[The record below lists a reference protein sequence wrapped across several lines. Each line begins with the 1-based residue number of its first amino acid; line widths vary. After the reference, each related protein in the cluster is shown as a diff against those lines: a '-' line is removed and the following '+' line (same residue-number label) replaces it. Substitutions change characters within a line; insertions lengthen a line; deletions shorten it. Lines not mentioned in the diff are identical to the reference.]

1 MAAEDQAAVPRVVS
15 ILSALLERVA
25 KRNDVVAAVERR
37 IRDVEEQEEQDDQG
51 EDGKETTTTTTTKK
65 TAVSAFQG
73 LTKPAI
79 SVGGYLERIFRFAG
93 CSPSCY
99 VVAYIYL
106 DRFLRRRPALA
117 VDSFNVH
124 RLVITS
130 VLTAVKFVDD
140 ICYNNAYF
148 ARVGGISLMEMNYLE
163 VDFLFGI
170 AFDLNV
176 TPAVF
181 ASYCAVLQTEMAYL
195 EHPPHRRRRRRRCQV
210 RLPPTPAAAHRLI
223 DGALP
228 LSLFFVPAVSTV
240 MCWDKIG
247 LTGMRRKMTAKG
259 LFASQETE

>member
-1 MAAEDQAAVPRVVS
+1 MRTGEVAEAVPRVVA
-15 ILSALLERVA
+15 ILSSLLQRVA
-25 KRNDVVAAVERR
+25 ERNDAAAAAAAVG
-37 IRDVEEQEEQDDQG
+37 EEAA
-51 EDGKETTTTTTTKK
+51 
-65 TAVSAFQG
+65 AVSAFQG

-79 SVGGYLERIFRFAG
+79 SIGGYLERIFRFAN

-124 RLVITS
+124 RLLITS

-176 TPAVF
+176 TPAAF
-181 ASYCAVLQTEMAYL
+181 ASYCAVLQSEMTYL
-195 EHPPHRRRRRRRCQV
+195 EQP
-210 RLPPTPAAAHRLI
+210 
-223 DGALP
+223 
-228 LSLFFVPAVSTV
+228 PAVDLPRLHCCPSDQDDAGCHHKQQQQQQQQQQHQLAV
-240 MCWDKIG
+240 
-247 LTGMRRKMTAKG
+247 
-259 LFASQETE
+259 

>member
-1 MAAEDQAAVPRVVS
+1 MTTGEVEAAAAVPRVVA
-15 ILSALLERVA
+15 ILSSLLQRVA
-25 KRNDVVAAVERR
+25 ERNDAAAAAGEADVPMRR
-37 IRDVEEQEEQDDQG
+37 QEEAA
-51 EDGKETTTTTTTKK
+51 
-65 TAVSAFQG
+65 AVSAFQG

-79 SVGGYLERIFRFAG
+79 SIGGYLERIFRFAN

-124 RLVITS
+124 RLLITS

-176 TPAVF
+176 TPAAF
-181 ASYCAVLQTEMAYL
+181 ASYCAVLQSEMAYL
-195 EHPPHRRRRRRRCQV
+195 EQP
-210 RLPPTPAAAHRLI
+210 
-223 DGALP
+223 
-228 LSLFFVPAVSTV
+228 PAVDLPRLHCCPSDQDDAGCHHKQQQQQQQQHQLAV
-240 MCWDKIG
+240 
-247 LTGMRRKMTAKG
+247 
-259 LFASQETE
+259 

>member
-1 MAAEDQAAVPRVVS
+1 MTTGEVVEAAAVPRVVS
-15 ILSALLERVA
+15 ILSALLQRVA
-25 KRNDVVAAVERR
+25 ERNDAAAEGALPAEGRR
-37 IRDVEEQEEQDDQG
+37 RP
-51 EDGKETTTTTTTKK
+51 
-65 TAVSAFQG
+65 VSAFQG

-79 SVGGYLERIFRFAG
+79 SIGGYLERIFRFAS

-124 RLVITS
+124 RLLITS

-148 ARVGGISLMEMNYLE
+148 ARVGGISLVEMNYLE

-176 TPAVF
+176 TPAAF
-181 ASYCAVLQTEMAYL
+181 ASYCSVLQSEMAYL
-195 EHPPHRRRRRRRCQV
+195 DPPAPV
-210 RLPPTPAAAHRLI
+210 DAPRLHCYSAGTSDHHHDDPAAAATAAGCRRHSQQQPQL
-223 DGALP
+223 
-228 LSLFFVPAVSTV
+228 TV
-240 MCWDKIG
+240 
-247 LTGMRRKMTAKG
+247 
-259 LFASQETE
+259 

>member
-1 MAAEDQAAVPRVVS
+1 MTTGEMVEAVAVPRVVS
-15 ILSALLERVA
+15 ILSALLQRVA
-25 KRNDVVAAVERR
+25 ERNDAAAAAEAGALAVAAETAEEARR
-37 IRDVEEQEEQDDQG
+37 RP
-51 EDGKETTTTTTTKK
+51 
-65 TAVSAFQG
+65 VSAFQG

-79 SVGGYLERIFRFAG
+79 SIGGYLERIFRFAS

-124 RLVITS
+124 RLLITS

-148 ARVGGISLMEMNYLE
+148 ARVGGISLVEMNYLE

-176 TPAVF
+176 TPAAF
-181 ASYCAVLQTEMAYL
+181 ASYCAVLQSEMAYL
-195 EHPPHRRRRRRRCQV
+195 DPPSPV
-210 RLPPTPAAAHRLI
+210 DAPRLHCYSAATAGTSDHHDDPAAA
-223 DGALP
+223 
-228 LSLFFVPAVSTV
+228 AVTTAGCHHHSQQQPQLTV
-240 MCWDKIG
+240 
-247 LTGMRRKMTAKG
+247 
-259 LFASQETE
+259 

>member
-1 MAAEDQAAVPRVVS
+1 MTTGEVVEAAAVPRVVS
-15 ILSALLERVA
+15 ILSALLQRVA
-25 KRNDVVAAVERR
+25 ERNDAAAAAEGALAVAAAAEGRR
-37 IRDVEEQEEQDDQG
+37 RP
-51 EDGKETTTTTTTKK
+51 
-65 TAVSAFQG
+65 VSAFQG

-79 SVGGYLERIFRFAG
+79 SIGGYLERIFRFAS

-124 RLVITS
+124 RLLITS

-148 ARVGGISLMEMNYLE
+148 ARVGGISLVEMNYLE

-176 TPAVF
+176 TPAAF
-181 ASYCAVLQTEMAYL
+181 ASYCSVLQSEMAYL
-195 EHPPHRRRRRRRCQV
+195 DPPAPV
-210 RLPPTPAAAHRLI
+210 DAPRLHCYSAGTSDHHHDDPAAAATAAGCHRHSQQQPQL
-223 DGALP
+223 
-228 LSLFFVPAVSTV
+228 TV
-240 MCWDKIG
+240 
-247 LTGMRRKMTAKG
+247 
-259 LFASQETE
+259 